1 MGGALAQISAAYFSH
16 LNPWLV
22 SIAAPSVGNVQF
34 CNFVNERVHP
44 FGGIRLWNEYDAAP
58 YIYSTAPYIPLIVG
72 YSHAGIPIKMQ
83 LQREAR
89 ELMLQESINTVVAST
104 DVIR

>member
-34 CNFVNERVHP
+34 CNFVNERVQP
-44 FGGIRLWNEYDAAP
+44 FGGIRLWNEYDAVP
-58 YIYSTAPYIPLIVG
+58 YIALIVG